1 MIFLRGAKQVTMN
14 THEAP
19 LHGLVGGIMK
29 YFRMSYEE
37 VVFRRSYIN
46 LILLN
51 AAIPG
56 IKPLDEE
63 ENETE
68 NQHNSQQKP
77 SKNYITND
85 NGNSFFSSLM

>member
-1 MIFLRGAKQVTMN
+1 
-14 THEAP
+14 
-19 LHGLVGGIMK
+19 MK

-68 NQHNSQQKP
+68 NQHNRDRKSVV
-77 SKNYITND
+77 
-85 NGNSFFSSLM
+85 

>member
-1 MIFLRGAKQVTMN
+1 
-14 THEAP
+14 
-19 LHGLVGGIMK
+19 MK

-63 ENETE
+63 DNETE
-68 NQHNSQQKP
+68 NQHNSQQIP

>member
-1 MIFLRGAKQVTMN
+1 
-14 THEAP
+14 
-19 LHGLVGGIMK
+19 MK

-68 NQHNSQQKP
+68 NQHNSQQKA